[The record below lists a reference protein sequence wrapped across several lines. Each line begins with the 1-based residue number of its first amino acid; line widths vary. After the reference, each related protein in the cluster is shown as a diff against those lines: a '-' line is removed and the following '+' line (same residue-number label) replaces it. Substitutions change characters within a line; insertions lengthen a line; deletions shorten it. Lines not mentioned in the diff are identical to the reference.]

1 MTSDRSMIEREA
13 AGFAESSNRCRQ
25 ARSVF
30 VLAESI
36 AKDGDDCFQ
45 RRHKAHQFA
54 LLPHP
59 TLVSHDDYACRLE
72 VGITN

>member
-1 MTSDRSMIEREA
+1 MTSDSSMIERES

-30 VLAESI
+30 VLAELI

-45 RRHKAHQFA
+45 RWHKAHQFA
-54 LLPHP
+54 LPAHP
-59 TLVSHDDYACRLE
+59 TLASHDDYACHLE